1 MMNHKFK
8 IMDDELKKNAV
19 DYIKRSNI
27 ARDQLAEMQKD
38 FDVRLIEQTSQI
50 QDKATLLDLA
60 TLKAE
65 MQSFVTMNTIRDL
78 RREVVPDV
86 KNMVSKV
93 TGYQ

>member
-1 MMNHKFK
+1 
-8 IMDDELKKNAV
+8 
-19 DYIKRSNI
+19 
-27 ARDQLAEMQKD
+27 MQKD

-50 QDKATLLDLA
+50 QDKATMMDLA
-60 TLKAE
+60 TLKSE
-65 MQSFVTMNTIRDL
+65 MQSFATMNSIRDL

>member
-1 MMNHKFK
+1 
-8 IMDDELKKNAV
+8 MDDELKKNAV

-38 FDVRLIEQTSQI
+38 FDVRLIELTSQI
-50 QDKATLLDLA
+50 QDKATLIDLA

>member
-1 MMNHKFK
+1 
-8 IMDDELKKNAV
+8 MDDELKKNAV

>member
-1 MMNHKFK
+1 
-8 IMDDELKKNAV
+8 MDDELKKNAV

-50 QDKATLLDLA
+50 QDKATLIDLA